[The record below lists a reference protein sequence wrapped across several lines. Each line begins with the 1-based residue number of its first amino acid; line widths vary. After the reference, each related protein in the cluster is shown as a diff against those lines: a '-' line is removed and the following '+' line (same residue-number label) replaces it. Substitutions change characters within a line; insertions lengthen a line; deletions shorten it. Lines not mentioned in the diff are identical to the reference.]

1 MKTLRQ
7 RALDLL
13 ARRDYSRYELM
24 CRLQQNNNQAEL
36 NALLDELAT
45 KGWQSDERF
54 AQEYV
59 RAHAQ
64 KYGKQYLLQALAQH
78 KIDKTLLK
86 EIDWGD
92 ERRSVLLQ
100 WQKKFGYLPRN
111 AKEKAQQA
119 RFLIARGFDRSLVS
133 NIVNQKQA
141 PQDLEET

>member
-13 ARRDYSRYELM
+13 ARRDYSRYELV
-24 CRLQQNNNQAEL
+24 CRLQQDNNQAEL
-36 NALLDELAT
+36 IALLDELAT

-59 RAHAQ
+59 RTHAQ

-86 EIDWGD
+86 TINWGD
-92 ERRSVLLQ
+92 ERHLMFLQ

-133 NIVNQKQA
+133 NMVNQKQV
-141 PQDLEET
+141 PQDLGET